1 MVGVLEEVITR
12 LKTERDAARRQLEM
26 ILEKYSDG
34 GFYSKEDSSAEDY
47 WEGKVVGLD
56 CALQLIEGEDNA

>member
-1 MVGVLEEVITR
+1 MEEVITR

-56 CALQLIEGEDNA
+56 CALQLIEGEENA